1 MSVQIHL
8 LPVRLNWQIS
18 ATKNELFAGVYSE
31 GFLVRLE
38 TALLAVVALM
48 PVSFLI
54 CAQDKP

>member
-1 MSVQIHL
+1 MF
-8 LPVRLNWQIS
+8 PVRLNWQIS

-48 PVSFLI
+48 PVSSLI
-54 CAQDKP
+54 CAHDKP